1 MVEMGEG
8 VDLKMSSS
16 NCLAWNHQ
24 MEGALA
30 KTQKLSKGAEKI
42 SFANTLRVI
51 EAFRL
56 HQVSEVHFSTTTG
69 YGYGD
74 MGREKLDQVWATVF
88 GAESALVRSQFVSG
102 TQALSTALFGCLRP
116 GDLLL
121 SATGKPYDTLQSVI
135 GHETPQ
141 VGSLHE
147 WGIQYDEIELLED
160 GSPDWES
167 LGDYLKREVK
177 PRVILIQRSRGYS
190 SRPALTVELIGKIC
204 EFVHSQSPETI
215 CFVDNCYGEF
225 VEEQEP
231 TMVGAD
237 LMAGSLIKNPGGG
250 LAPTGGYICGRADLV
265 EACSYAL
272 TAPGLGSDMGSS
284 NLEQRLYFQGLFQA
298 PQVVFQAIQS
308 MIFASC
314 LFEEAGF
321 RVDPLPQD
329 GRSDIIQSILL
340 GDPEQVVAFC
350 QGLQAYSPIN
360 SHVSPIPSGLPGYA
374 DAVIMAAGTFIQGA
388 SIEISADAPMREPYT
403 VYLQGGM
410 VFAHSVWALRSAL
423 QRVQKVGRGEDSV
436 VK

>member
-1 MVEMGEG
+1 MGEKVG
-8 VDLKMSSS
+8 HKMGSQ
-16 NCLAWNHQ
+16 NFLEWNDQ
-24 MEGALA
+24 MKVALE
-30 KTQKLSKGAEKI
+30 KTRKLSQSAEQVA
-42 SFANTLRVI
+42 FNNTLRVM
-51 EAFRL
+51 EAFRA
-56 HQVSEVHFSTTTG
+56 HQVSDVHFTTTTG

-74 MGREKLDQVWATVF
+74 MGREKLDQVFATIF
-88 GAESALVRSQFVSG
+88 GAEAALVRSQFVSG

-116 GDLLL
+116 GDILL

-147 WGIQYDEIELLED
+147 WGIGYGEIDLLTD
-160 GSPDWES
+160 GEPDWET
-167 LGDYLKREVK
+167 LRLELQKEKK
-177 PRVILIQRSRGYS
+177 PRVVLIQRSRGYS
-190 SRPALTVELIGKIC
+190 SRKALTVEMIGKIC
-204 EFVHSQSPETI
+204 DFIHEKSPETI

-225 VEEQEP
+225 VEEKEP

-298 PQVVFQAIQS
+298 PQVVYQAIQS
-308 MIFASC
+308 MIFAAC
-314 LFEEAGF
+314 LFESAGF
-321 RVDPLPQD
+321 DVDPLPSE

-340 GDPEQVVAFC
+340 GDPVQVVAFC
-350 QGLQAYSPIN
+350 QGLQGYSPVN

-410 VFAHSVWALRSAL
+410 VFAHSIWALQSAL
-423 QRVQKVGRGEDSV
+423 NRVQKVGNGEDSV